1 MATGKRPTGLS
12 FDIRGRDMMGIRI
25 LVADDDPDIVLSLS
39 ERLRWLGHDVIAAVD
54 GQAAVMAVESH
65 AIDLAFIDI
74 GMPQLGGIE
83 ALKRI
88 RQRRPNL
95 PVIILTAYGTIRL
108 AVEAMKEGAIDFI
121 TKPFEPGQLD
131 SLVTTAMERSELK
144 GEVTQ
149 LLGEIS
155 HDVKNMLMPL
165 VTGTDLLAEEI
176 GDLFKAVPEIESGRT
191 QKSHQMCE
199 EVIRMLR
206 NSSQRIQDRMKSIA
220 DYVAVTSAPQKFES
234 CQIAKIAASVARSL
248 QVLAK
253 QRQLALRLIGLDSL
267 PPVMAD
273 ENRLYSALYNLVH
286 NAIPE
291 VPAGG
296 SITIRGSHNMGD
308 QFIALAV
315 QDTGKG
321 MPPEVRDN
329 LFTKRLVS
337 RKSGGTG
344 LGTKIVKDAI
354 DTHGGQIT
362 VDSEEGKGTT
372 FLIRLPIHQPVSS
385 RRAARPARADSAAG
399 W

>member
-1 MATGKRPTGLS
+1 
-12 FDIRGRDMMGIRI
+12 MGIRI
-25 LVADDDPDIVLSLS
+25 LVADDDPDIVMGLS
-39 ERLRWLGHDVIAAVD
+39 ERLRWLGHEVVVAGD
-54 GQAAVMAVESH
+54 GQAAVTAVESH
-65 AIDLAFIDI
+65 AIDLVFLDI
-74 GMPQLGGIE
+74 GMPRLGGIE

-88 RQRRPNL
+88 RKRWPNL
-95 PVIILTAYGTIRL
+95 PVVILTAYGTIRL

-121 TKPFEPGQLD
+121 TKPFESTQLD
-131 SLVTTAMERSELK
+131 AVVATALERSELK
-144 GEVTQ
+144 GEVMQ

-176 GDLFKAVPEIESGRT
+176 TDLFKALPEMESSRT
-191 QKSHQMCE
+191 QQSHHVCE

-206 NSSQRIQDRMKSIA
+206 NSSRRIQDRMKSIA

-234 CQIAKIAASVARSL
+234 CQIDKIAASVVKSL
-248 QVLAK
+248 HVLVK
-253 QRQLALRLIGLDSL
+253 QKQLALRLVGLDTL
-267 PPVMAD
+267 PAIMAD

-296 SITIRGSHNMGD
+296 SITIRGSHDRGE
-308 QFIALAV
+308 QFIALTV

-329 LFTKRLVS
+329 LFTKRLIS

-344 LGTKIVKDAI
+344 LGTKIVKDAV
-354 DTHGGQIT
+354 DSHGGQIT
-362 VDSEEGKGTT
+362 VDSQVGKGTT
-372 FLIRLPIHQPVSS
+372 FHIRLPIHQSVPAQKPECSV
-385 RRAARPARADSAAG
+385 RAENRAG

>member
-1 MATGKRPTGLS
+1 
-12 FDIRGRDMMGIRI
+12 
-25 LVADDDPDIVLSLS
+25 
-39 ERLRWLGHDVIAAVD
+39 
-54 GQAAVMAVESH
+54 MAVESH
-65 AIDLAFIDI
+65 TIDLAFLDI
-74 GMPQLGGIE
+74 GMPRLGGIE

-88 RQRRPNL
+88 RQRWPNL
-95 PVIILTAYGTIRL
+95 PVVVLTAYGTIRL

-131 SLVTTAMERSELK
+131 SVVTTAMERGVLK

-176 GDLFKAVPEIESGRT
+176 GDLFKTLPETEAVRT
-191 QKSHQMCE
+191 QQSHHVCE

-220 DYVAVTSAPQKFES
+220 DYVAVTSAPQNFEP
-234 CQIAKIAASVARSL
+234 CQISKIAGSVAKSL
-248 QVLAK
+248 HVLVK
-253 QRQLALRLIGLDSL
+253 QRRLMLRLVGLDSL
-267 PPVMAD
+267 PPIMAD

-296 SITIRGSHNMGD
+296 SITIRGFHDTGD
-308 QFIALAV
+308 HFIAVAV
-315 QDTGKG
+315 QDTGRG

-344 LGTKIVKDAI
+344 LGTKIVKDAV
-354 DTHGGQIT
+354 DSHGGQIT

-372 FLIRLPIHQPVSS
+372 FLIRLPIHQPASS
-385 RRAARPARADSAAG
+385 RSASRSVRADSMME

>member
-1 MATGKRPTGLS
+1 
-12 FDIRGRDMMGIRI
+12 MGIRI
-25 LVADDDPDIVLSLS
+25 LVADDDPDIVMGLS
-39 ERLRWLGHDVIAAVD
+39 ERLRWLGHEVVVAGD
-54 GQAAVMAVESH
+54 GQAAVTAVESH
-65 AIDLAFIDI
+65 AIDLVFLDI
-74 GMPQLGGIE
+74 GMPRLGGIE

-88 RQRRPNL
+88 RKRWPNL
-95 PVIILTAYGTIRL
+95 PVVILTAYGTIRL

-121 TKPFEPGQLD
+121 TKPFESTQLD
-131 SLVTTAMERSELK
+131 AVVATALERSELK

-176 GDLFKAVPEIESGRT
+176 TDLFKALPEMESSRT
-191 QKSHQMCE
+191 QQSHHVCE

-234 CQIAKIAASVARSL
+234 CQIDKIAASVVKSL
-248 QVLAK
+248 HVLVK
-253 QRQLALRLIGLDSL
+253 QKQLALRLVGLDTL
-267 PPVMAD
+267 PAIMAD

-296 SITIRGSHNMGD
+296 SITIRGSHDRGE
-308 QFIALAV
+308 QFIALTV

-329 LFTKRLVS
+329 LFTKRLIS

-344 LGTKIVKDAI
+344 LGTKIVKDAV
-354 DTHGGQIT
+354 DSHGGQIT
-362 VDSEEGKGTT
+362 VDSQVGKGTT
-372 FLIRLPIHQPVSS
+372 FHIRLPIHQSVPAQKPECSV
-385 RRAARPARADSAAG
+385 RAENRAG

>member
-1 MATGKRPTGLS
+1 MRDL
-12 FDIRGRDMMGIRI
+12 RGDMMGIRI

-39 ERLRWLGHDVIAAVD
+39 ERLRWLGHDVIAAGD
-54 GQAAVMAVESH
+54 GQAAVMAVDSH
-65 AIDLAFIDI
+65 TIDLAFLDI

-95 PVIILTAYGTIRL
+95 PVVILTAFGTIRL

-131 SLVTTAMERSELK
+131 LVVTTAIERSELK

-220 DYVAVTSAPQKFES
+220 DYVAVTSAPHKFES
-234 CQIAKIAASVARSL
+234 CHIARIAASVARSL
-248 QVLAK
+248 HVLVK
-253 QRQLALRLIGLDSL
+253 QRQLALQLVGLDTL

-296 SITIRGSHNMGD
+296 SITIRGSHNTGD
-308 QFIALAV
+308 HFIALAV

-337 RKSGGTG
+337 RKFGGTG
-344 LGTKIVKDAI
+344 LGTKIVKDAV

-372 FLIRLPIHQPVSS
+372 FFIRLPIHQPTSA

>member
-1 MATGKRPTGLS
+1 
-12 FDIRGRDMMGIRI
+12 MGIRI

-39 ERLRWLGHDVIAAVD
+39 ERLRWLGHDVITADD
-54 GQAAVMAVESH
+54 GQAAVTAVDSH
-65 AIDLAFIDI
+65 TIDLAFLDV
-74 GMPQLGGIE
+74 GMPQLSGIE

-95 PVIILTAYGTIRL
+95 PVVILTAFGTIRL

-131 SLVTTAMERSELK
+131 LVVTTAIERSELK

-176 GDLFKAVPEIESGRT
+176 GDLFKALPELESSRT
-191 QKSHQMCE
+191 QQSHHMCE

-220 DYVAVTSAPQKFES
+220 DYVAVTSAPQKFEI

-248 QVLAK
+248 HVLIK
-253 QRQLALRLIGLDSL
+253 QRQLALQLVGLDTL

-296 SITIRGSHNMGD
+296 SITIRGSHNKGD
-308 QFIALAV
+308 HFIALAV

-344 LGTKIVKDAI
+344 LGTKIVKDAV

-372 FLIRLPIHQPVSS
+372 FFIRLPIHQPASAG
-385 RRAARPARADSAAG
+385 RAQRPARADSVAG